1 LTQEE
6 IVARYHGCCNHQPKN
21 SFSTKSNFPNPIG
34 KCKKEENAI
43 RFLKSI
49 LYFIEEKSFFLQIML
64 GGNNGMKGCKR
75 VEGCESRL
83 VSKFIGKHKYIDIH
97 KTIFFF
103 IDSNF
108 VDIYIS
114 SLILFKLDI
123 SSA

>member
-1 LTQEE
+1 MKLAHEE
-6 IVARYHGCCNHQPKN
+6 IMARYDGCCNHQLLHAKK
-21 SFSTKSNFPNPIG
+21 TQKIILHKINFPNPIG

-43 RFLKSI
+43 RFFKSI

-64 GGNNGMKGCKR
+64 GGNNAMKGCKR

-97 KTIFFF
+97 RTLFLI

-108 VDIYIS
+108 VYM
-114 SLILFKLDI
+114 
-123 SSA
+123 